1 MLLQNHTGDV
11 ACGENTDCIAFAFPP
26 RRCHINI
33 DLHAVSPVR
42 VLIDPKRKLH
52 TLGEVTS
59 HNLWSRYDRHFAG
72 ITRYNLCQLN
82 KIKSLCLT
90 KCLYDHELTNKAYL
104 GDITAANIYK
114 SFTHKMAAKTSWHR
128 YGYEITSLS
137 PYITLQITVT
147 GCTHDCNFLHGEN
160 NKIYA
165 KQERRL
171 SQRNYDILCVRYTK
185 ISSN

>member
-1 MLLQNHTGDV
+1 VELR
-11 ACGENTDCIAFAFPP
+11 AKI
-26 RRCHINI
+26 
-33 DLHAVSPVR
+33 
-42 VLIDPKRKLH
+42 
-52 TLGEVTS
+52 
-59 HNLWSRYDRHFAG
+59 W
-72 ITRYNLCQLN
+72 CQLN

-114 SFTHKMAAKTSWHR
+114 SFTHKMEAKTSWHR

-147 GCTHDCNFLHGEN
+147 GCTHDCYFLHGEN

-171 SQRNYDILCVRYTK
+171 SQRNHDILCQIHENLVKLILVHVIVLTTEKVVRLRVITASRYRVL
-185 ISSN
+185 NAEV